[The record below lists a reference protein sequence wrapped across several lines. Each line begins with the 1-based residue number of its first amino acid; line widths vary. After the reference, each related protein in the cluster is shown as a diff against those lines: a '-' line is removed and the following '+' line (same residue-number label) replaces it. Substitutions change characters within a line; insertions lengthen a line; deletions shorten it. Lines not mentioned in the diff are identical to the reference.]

1 MAETESQKNKRI
13 AKNTLM
19 LYMRMILIVAVTL
32 YISRVILEALG
43 ETDYGIYNVVG
54 GVVAMFS
61 ILSSPLSNAINRFLT
76 YELGTGN
83 MQKLSA
89 IFSTSVNIQVLLS
102 LLLLVVCEIAGIWFI
117 NEKMT
122 IPAER
127 IGAATYVLHFSLLT
141 FIVNLISV
149 PYNATILS
157 HEKMGAFAYMGILD
171 ASLRLVVAFLIQISS
186 YDKLIIYAILLFLLS
201 LCLLLIYFIYCR
213 THFKETKYRLIL
225 DKALFKDMAS
235 FAGWNAFGHLAGTL
249 NNQGISLLV
258 NLFFGLKVNA
268 ARAIADQVNN
278 AFIQL
283 VNNFTQ
289 AINPQITKSYAQGNI
304 EYMTKLTNNGS
315 KYSFFILL
323 FFFVPFFLETEYVLN
338 IWLIQVPQ
346 ETTIFVR
353 LILIGALM
361 LVMGST
367 HYYAIMATGDIKRYT
382 LEISLLSA
390 LIFPLSWLLFY
401 LGAPAYSAYVVFA
414 IVYFLQ
420 DFIRLATLRRLISFS
435 IVDYYKYYFS
445 RIALVTVL
453 SFILPIVVCV
463 NMNTSAIRLL
473 LVILISVTWISL
485 MIFIFGFDKKER
497 AFFQSK
503 AICIIQKINKKKS

>member
-19 LYMRMILIVAVTL
+19 LYMRMILIMAVTL
-32 YISRVILEALG
+32 YTSRVILEALG
-43 ETDYGIYNVVG
+43 ESDYGIYNVVG

-61 ILSSPLSNAINRFLT
+61 ILSSPLSNAITRFLT

-83 MQKLSA
+83 MKKLSS
-89 IFSTSVNIQVLLS
+89 IFSTSINIQVLLS
-102 LLLLVVCEIAGIWFI
+102 IIILVICEVVGIWFI
-117 NEKMT
+117 NDKMT

-127 IGAATYVLHFSLLT
+127 IGAATLVLHFSLLT

-157 HEKMGAFAYMGILD
+157 HEKMGVFAFIGIFD
-171 ASLRLVVAFLIQISS
+171 ASLRLVVAFLIRMSS
-186 YDKLIIYAILLFLLS
+186 NDKLVIYSILLFVSS
-201 LCLLLIYFIYCR
+201 LCLLLLYYIYCR
-213 THFKETKYRLIL
+213 THFEETKYKYII
-225 DKALFKDMAS
+225 DKGLFKEMAG
-235 FAGWNAFGHLAGTL
+235 FAGWNAFGHLTGTL
-249 NNQGISLLV
+249 NNQGINLLV

-304 EYMTKLTNNGS
+304 EYMTKLTNSGS
-315 KYSFFILL
+315 KFSFFILL
-323 FFFVPFFLETEYVLN
+323 LFFVPFFLETETVLG
-338 IWLIQVPQ
+338 IWLVQVPQ
-346 ETTIFVR
+346 DTAIFVR

-367 HYYAIMATGDIKRYT
+367 HYYAIMATGNIKRYT
-382 LEISLLSA
+382 LEISVLSA

-414 IVYFLQ
+414 VVYFLQ
-420 DFIRLATLRRLISFS
+420 DFIRLLTLKRLISFS
-435 IVDYYKYYFS
+435 IIDYYKYYFS
-445 RIALVTVL
+445 RISLVTIL
-453 SFILPIVVCV
+453 AFIVP
-463 NMNTSAIRLL
+463 L
-473 LVILISVTWISL
+473 LVYLNMAPSIKRLVIIILVSVIWVSL
-485 MIFIFGFDKKER
+485 MIFFFGLDKNER
-497 AFFQSK
+497 SFVKNKTIQ
-503 AICIIQKINKKKS
+503 IIQKKAKR